1 MTLLDTTFTRQRR
14 LLENNQ
20 FVRAEKCEVHTS
32 SVSFLGFIVKQRQFS
47 PDLAKVQAVAE
58 WLTPST
64 RKQLQQFLA
73 FANFYRC
80 FIR

>member
-1 MTLLDTTFTRQRR
+1 MTLLDTTFTPQRR

-20 FVRAEKCEVHTS
+20 FVRAEKCEVHAS
-32 SVSFLGFIVKQRQFS
+32 SVSFLSFIVKQRQFS

-64 RKQLQQFLA
+64 RKQLQQFLG